1 MPRVRRISLICLASL
16 CPLSF
21 SIIIIIIIF
30 FHYHHHHH
38 LFPLSSSS
46 LFAINRSFNVTQ
58 CQEREGILRCVY
70 FIGTLKQLV
79 MMIKIP
85 LKAGSIYLTAQTF
98 PHQLHWKLMG
108 LKSQLTSTWWETH
121 SWSWIFYIVFP
132 ILIFYLFLA
141 SSSSS

>member
-21 SIIIIIIIF
+21 SIIIIIIIL
-30 FHYHHHHH
+30 HNYHHHHICS
-38 LFPLSSSS
+38 LSSSS

-79 MMIKIP
+79 IMIKIA
-85 LKAGSIYLTAQTF
+85 LKAGSIYLTAKTF

-121 SWSWIFYIVFP
+121 SWN
-132 ILIFYLFLA
+132 
-141 SSSSS
+141 

>member
-21 SIIIIIIIF
+21 SIIIIIIIL
-30 FHYHHHHH
+30 HNYHHHHICS
-38 LFPLSSSS
+38 LSSSS

-79 MMIKIP
+79 MVIKIP

-98 PHQLHWKLMG
+98 PHHLHWKLMG

-121 SWSWIFYIVFP
+121 S
-132 ILIFYLFLA
+132 
-141 SSSSS
+141 